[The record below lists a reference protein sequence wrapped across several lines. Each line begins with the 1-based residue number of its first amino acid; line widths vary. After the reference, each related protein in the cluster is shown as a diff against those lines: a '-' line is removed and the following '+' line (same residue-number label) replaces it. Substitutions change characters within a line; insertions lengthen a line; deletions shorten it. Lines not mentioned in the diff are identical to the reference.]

1 MVNSE
6 HAPDKPLSQAAIGR
20 ALGLSPASM
29 TKLKG
34 QGMPVDSVAAA
45 QAWRVARQNV
55 AQRKPAPESVAA
67 TSRRTDPMRAELGGD
82 RLRDSVSQADRIAV
96 GGRPV
101 FGGSGGDFDMPPDM
115 GMGED
120 RDEART
126 RREIAEA
133 NIAEMEEARLRRELI
148 RVSAVRA
155 QMSIDYAT
163 TRDALLQIP
172 ARMGPLLA
180 AEGDSAQVQNLLHT
194 EIHQA
199 LLDLAG
205 AADRV
210 EQIEGAFD

>member
-1 MVNSE
+1 MTQSDL
-6 HAPDKPLSQAAIGR
+6 AR
-20 ALGLSPASM
+20 ALGLSKQAIS
-29 TKLKG
+29 KLKG

-45 QAWRVARQNV
+45 QAWREARQNV
-55 AQRKPAPESVAA
+55 AQRKPAPDAA
-67 TSRRTDPMRAELGGD
+67 AAASRRTNPMRDELGGD
-82 RLRDSVSQADRIAV
+82 RLSHRVSEADRIAV

-101 FGGSGGDFDMPPDM
+101 FGGSGGGFDMPPDI

-126 RREIAEA
+126 RREIADA
-133 NIAEMEEARLRRELI
+133 NIAEMEEARMRRELI
-148 RVSAVRA
+148 RVSAVQA
-155 QMSIDYAT
+155 QMSVDFAT

-180 AEGDSAQVQNLLHT
+180 AESDTAKVQNLLHA

-205 AADRV
+205 CADRV
-210 EQIEGAFD
+210 DKIEGAFD